1 MKSLE
6 QVKDQVANR
15 MGFASWKRFCLFC
28 KPTPE
33 IVDEVAKLY
42 ANRKLDEAAEKAT
55 LAIERG
61 GKLILRKQ
69 LAYFADDMDHVEVD
83 KQSILSLKDKV

>member
-1 MKSLE
+1 MTTLE
-6 QVKDQVANR
+6 KIKDQVANR
-15 MGFASWKRFCLFC
+15 MGFSNWKRFVLFC

-42 ANRKLDEAAEKAT
+42 ANQKLDEAAEKAT
-55 LAIERG
+55 LAIERD
-61 GKLILRKQ
+61 GKPILRNQ